1 MTFYFCCDIIENVRG
16 DKMIEVAKKYKL
28 LSDTNRLQ
36 MIALLIERCVSKGE
50 FAEELNLHPTTI
62 AFHIRKLL
70 QENWIELTSSKYCL
84 KKNILTD
91 CMQQEI
97 KDAFH
102 LLKEESANK
111 QFVQKVLTSFFTSD
125 GKLKNIPAQRKKRL
139 IVLKEIANSFEI
151 KRVYTEKEVNEI
163 LREFYEDVCT
173 LRREFIMNILFT
185 RENGIYQKIN

>member
-36 MIALLIERCVSKGE
+36 MIALLIERCVSEGE

-173 LRREFIMNILFT
+173 LRREFIMNKLFT

>member
-173 LRREFIMNILFT
+173 LRREFIMNKLFT

>member
-173 LRREFIMNILFT
+173 LRRVFIMNKLFT